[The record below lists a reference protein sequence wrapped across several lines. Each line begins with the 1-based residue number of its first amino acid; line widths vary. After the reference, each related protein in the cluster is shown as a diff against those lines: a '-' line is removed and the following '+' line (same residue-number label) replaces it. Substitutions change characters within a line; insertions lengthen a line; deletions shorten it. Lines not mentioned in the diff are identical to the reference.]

1 MTYTSPGNGLG
12 VMNASDNTTTSL
24 KIQQWMEATVN
35 LSLEAMDHNIT
46 NFVEIG
52 VKSNRI
58 SSQIG
63 ISSRFKI

>member
-1 MTYTSPGNGLG
+1 
-12 VMNASDNTTTSL
+12 MNAADNTTTSL

-35 LSLEAMDHNIT
+35 LSLEAMDLNIT